1 MQFLSNLY
9 YRFWEG
15 NMQTEIAQENGLV
28 SATISA
34 ITRHIRENELAPGA
48 KLPSELSLSHQL
60 GVSRTVVREAF
71 RSLSAMR
78 LIDLSAG
85 KRATVATLD
94 HGAMSLMFEHGIHT
108 EQINIQQIYDVR
120 RTLEV
125 RTVTLAALRRTDQ
138 EALEILRHANMM
150 EADFGNAELV
160 MEHDI
165 AFHLAIARASKNPV
179 FELILAAFQNV
190 TRQTWPIGWK
200 TRKTN
205 EQHHAVAQT
214 HISIAHAV
222 AAGDPQ
228 AASTLMARHFDE
240 SVHALIAAGI
250 A

>member
-1 MQFLSNLY
+1 MQLDLAEN
-9 YRFWEG
+9 
-15 NMQTEIAQENGLV
+15 NGLV
-28 SATISA
+28 SSTISA

-48 KLPSELSLSHQL
+48 KLPSELSLSTQL

-125 RTVTLAALRRTDQ
+125 RTVTLAALRRSDQ
-138 EALEILRHANMM
+138 EALQILHHANKMD
-150 EADFGNAELV
+150 EHFGNAPKV
-160 MEHDI
+160 MEHDL

-190 TRQTWPIGWK
+190 TRQTWPIGWR
-200 TRKTN
+200 TRKTD
-205 EQHHAVAQT
+205 EQHHAVAQM
-214 HISIAHAV
+214 HISIAQAI

-228 AASTLMARHFDE
+228 IASTLMAKHFDE

>member
-1 MQFLSNLY
+1 
-9 YRFWEG
+9 
-15 NMQTEIAQENGLV
+15 MQTNVVHDAGLV
-28 SATISA
+28 SSTIGA
-34 ITRHIRENELAPGA
+34 ITRHIRENDLTPGA
-48 KLPSELSLSHQL
+48 KLPSELSLSQQL
-60 GVSRTVVREAF
+60 GVSRTVIREAF

-125 RTVTLAALRRTDQ
+125 RTVTLAALRRSDH
-138 EALEILRHANMM
+138 EALEILHHANMM
-150 EADFGNAELV
+150 HEDSHDATLV

-179 FELILAAFQNV
+179 FELILGAFQNV

-200 TRKTN
+200 TRKTE
-205 EQHHAVAQT
+205 EQHLQVAKT
-214 HISIAHAV
+214 HLSIGQAV

-228 AASTLMARHFDE
+228 TAAKLMAHHFDE
-240 SVHALIAAGI
+240 SVHSLIAAGI

>member
-1 MQFLSNLY
+1 MQIEL
-9 YRFWEG
+9 
-15 NMQTEIAQENGLV
+15 AQDTGLV
-28 SATISA
+28 STTISA

-48 KLPSELSLSHQL
+48 KLPSELSLSQQL

-125 RTVTLAALRRTDQ
+125 RSVTLAALRRTDH
-138 EALEILRHANMM
+138 EALEILRYANLM
-150 EADFGNAELV
+150 EEDFGNAPRV
-160 MEHDI
+160 MEHDL

-190 TRQTWPIGWK
+190 TRQTWPIGWR
-200 TRKTN
+200 TRKTLDQ
-205 EQHHAVAQT
+205 QHAIGQL
-214 HISIAHAV
+214 HISIAQAV

-228 AASTLMARHFDE
+228 TAATLMARHFDE

>member
-1 MQFLSNLY
+1 MF
-9 YRFWEG
+9 
-15 NMQTEIAQENGLV
+15 TEVSQDLGLV
-28 SATISA
+28 SGAISA
-34 ITRHIRENELAPGA
+34 ITRHIRENELAPGE
-48 KLPSELSLSHQL
+48 KLPSEMTLSQQL

-78 LIDLSAG
+78 LIDMSPG

-120 RTLEV
+120 RTIEV
-125 RTVTLAALRRTDQ
+125 RTVTLAALRRTDS
-138 EALEILRHANMM
+138 EALDILHHAKQM
-150 EADFGNAELV
+150 EVDFGNNEKV
-160 MEHDI
+160 MEHDL
-165 AFHLAIARASKNPV
+165 AFHLAVAKASKNPV
-179 FELILAAFQNV
+179 FELILGAFQNV

-200 TRKTN
+200 SRTSD
-205 EQHHAVAQT
+205 EQRHAAGQL
-214 HISIAHAV
+214 HIAIGQAI

-228 AASTLMARHFDE
+228 IAATLMAKHFDE

>member
-1 MQFLSNLY
+1 MYKPISH
-9 YRFWEG
+9 E
-15 NMQTEIAQENGLV
+15 TDLV
-28 SATISA
+28 SGAIGA

-48 KLPSELSLSHQL
+48 KLPSELSLSQQL

-78 LIDLSAG
+78 LIDVSVG

-120 RTLEV
+120 RTIEV
-125 RTVTLAALRRTDQ
+125 RTVTLAALRRTDA
-138 EALEILRHANMM
+138 EALTILDHANNM
-150 EADFGNAELV
+150 ERDFGNSDKV
-160 MEHDI
+160 MEHDL
-165 AFHLAIARASKNPV
+165 AFHLAVARASKNPV
-179 FELILAAFQNV
+179 FELILGAFQNV

-200 TRKTN
+200 SRKSDA
-205 EQHHAVAQT
+205 QRHAAT
-214 HISIAHAV
+214 ELHIAIGQAI

-240 SVHALIAAGI
+240 SVHALLAAGI